1 MSYSLISNLEITND
15 SVSFD
20 LNNQTKE
27 IKISFSNALRR
38 TIISSIR
45 TYAISDKSINFFE
58 NTSMLN
64 NEFLKH
70 RLTLIP
76 IISDLK
82 DINYENVVIS
92 CKKQNDGENME
103 PTHVN
108 DFICKDIETDAI
120 IDNNIIFKYPDI
132 LFGKLRHNQ
141 HISFESRLTKNNAE
155 HGGSFFSPVSKC
167 VYTFKVDDAQVKEIT
182 KTMDESQIKTFKSQ
196 EIERVYEKNEIG
208 EPNVYNF
215 VVDSIGF
222 YDPINIVILGIDCLI
237 DMLSI
242 VKIELRNVKSK
253 KISLLENMDFF
264 DFTIDDENETI
275 GNLLSTYIAY
285 SKDVAYCGF
294 LIEHPLKKNII
305 LRIKLIESM
314 NNLENNILMIEST
327 IDYLVS
333 LLNKIKMEIHK

>member
-1 MSYSLISNLEITND
+1 MSLISNLKIEND

-38 TIISSIR
+38 TIISNVY
-45 TYAISDKSINFFE
+45 TYTISDKSIIFFE

-70 RLTLIP
+70 RLTLVP
-76 IISDLK
+76 IVSDLK

-92 CKKQNDGENME
+92 CKKKNEGENME
-103 PTHVN
+103 NIYVN
-108 DFICKDIETDAI
+108 EFICKDIETDAI
-120 IDNNIIFKYPDI
+120 IDNNIIFKYPNI

-141 HISFESRLTKNNAE
+141 HISFESRLTRNNAE

-167 VYTFKVDDAQVKEIT
+167 VYTFKVDNEQVKEIT
-182 KTMDESQIKTFKSQ
+182 KIMDESQIKTFKSQ

-215 VVDSIGF
+215 VVESIGF
-222 YDPINIVILGIDCLI
+222 YQPLHIVILGIDCLV
-237 DMLSI
+237 DRLSNI
-242 VKIELRNVKSK
+242 KMELRNAKSK
-253 KISLLENMDFF
+253 KISLLENTDFF
-264 DFTIDDENETI
+264 DFSIDDETETI

-305 LRIKLIESM
+305 LRVKLIPSM
-314 NNLENNILMIEST
+314 DNLENNILIIESN
-327 IDYLVS
+327 INYLVS
-333 LLNKIKMEIHK
+333 LLNKIKMDIQS